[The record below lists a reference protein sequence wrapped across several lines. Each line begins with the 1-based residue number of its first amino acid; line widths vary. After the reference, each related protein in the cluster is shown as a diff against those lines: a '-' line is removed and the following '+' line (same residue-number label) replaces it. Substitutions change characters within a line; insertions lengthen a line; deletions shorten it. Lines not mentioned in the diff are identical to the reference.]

1 MLESWHDLP
10 SVDTTT
16 GAGAGAVTV
25 GTDRS
30 RRGFLLGSAVA
41 ASAATLSASSPAALG
56 LVQQAD
62 AGVVVLHDRR
72 IALPAD
78 IASRLA
84 ANGARLVALEGD
96 VVRLWRGE
104 LAAVLGDPATRLLGV
119 TRWPELLIVRGLA
132 AESRRHLRHEQF
144 DPGSA
149 SFIWLIA

>member
-1 MLESWHDLP
+1 MLESWHDP
-10 SVDTTT
+10 APQGSAP
-16 GAGAGAVTV
+16 GAAAN
-25 GTDRS
+25 GTAHS
-30 RRGFLLGSAVA
+30 RRGFLLGGAVA
-41 ASAATLSASSPAALG
+41 AGAASLTASSPAALG
-56 LVQQAD
+56 LVQQAQ
-62 AGVVVLHDRR
+62 AGVVVLHDPR

-78 IASRLA
+78 IAGRLA
-84 ANGARLVALEGD
+84 ANGARLVPLEGD